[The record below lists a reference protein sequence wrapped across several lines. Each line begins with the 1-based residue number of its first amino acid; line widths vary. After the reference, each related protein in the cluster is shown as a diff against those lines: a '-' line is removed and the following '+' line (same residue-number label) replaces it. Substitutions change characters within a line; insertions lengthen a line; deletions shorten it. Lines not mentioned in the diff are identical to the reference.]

1 MAGHNFRLSVARF
14 DCEGF
19 IVRLHCSLPL
29 LSTSIIAYGF
39 ALSGCSQTAAGAATA
54 GSAQAVTTPA
64 TANQSVDLSPS
75 QLQFVS
81 VAPASER
88 VFTLQSEAVGVVD
101 YDEDLAVQVS
111 SPYAGRIVGLHA
123 RAGDR
128 VRRGQELFSIAS
140 PDLVQAESTLI
151 SSAATLALDNMALKR
166 ATGLYAVRGIAQKD
180 YEQAVSDQQTA
191 EGTYEAA
198 RDAVRIFGL
207 TEAAIE
213 RIVAQRH
220 VDASMPVLSPI
231 DGIVTLRNAAPG
243 ALVQPG
249 SAPAPYTVADVRTK
263 WLLAQ
268 VPEDQLPRLH
278 VGQQIDV
285 KIPALPQWVFHGH
298 ITNIGEA
305 LDPNTRRV
313 TVRSDVTDPNNELH
327 PQMFATFTLHLGNP
341 THSVAVPYDAVVRE
355 GDGTMSVWVTADRR
369 HFVRRTVQLGE
380 QQGGYDQILGGLR
393 SGELVATTG
402 ALFISNASVIG
413 AAE

>member
-1 MAGHNFRLSVARF
+1 MQLRRALPWLSATIMVAYA
-14 DCEGF
+14 
-19 IVRLHCSLPL
+19 CS
-29 LSTSIIAYGF
+29 
-39 ALSGCSQTAAGAATA
+39 LSGCTRSAAGAGTDA
-54 GSAQAVTTPA
+54 SASSGGGIAA
-64 TANQSVDLSPS
+64 TANQSVDLNAS

-88 VFTLQSEAVGVVD
+88 VFTLESEAVGVVD

-111 SPYAGRIVGLHA
+111 SPYAGRIVELRA

-128 VRRGQELFSIAS
+128 VRRGQELFAIAS

-151 SSAATLALDNMALKR
+151 STAATLALDNKALKR
-166 ATGLYAVRGIAQKD
+166 ANGLYAVRGMAQKD
-180 YEQAVSDQQTA
+180 YEQAVSEQQAA
-191 EGTYEAA
+191 EGAFEAA

-207 TEAAIE
+207 SEAEID
-213 RIVAQRH
+213 RTVAARR

-249 SAPAPYTVADVRTK
+249 GAPAPYTVADVRTK

-268 VPEDQLPRLH
+268 VPEEQLPRLRLGEQ
-278 VGQQIDV
+278 VDV
-285 KIPALPQWVFHGH
+285 NIPALPQWVFHGH
-298 ITNIGEA
+298 ISNIGEA

-313 TVRSDVTDPNNELH
+313 TVRCDVADPGNELH
-327 PQMFATFTLHLGNP
+327 PQMFATFRLHLGNP
-341 THSVAVPYDAVVRE
+341 TRSVAVPYDSVVRE
-355 GDGTMSVWVTADRR
+355 GDGTMSVWVTSDRR

-380 QQGGYDQILGGLR
+380 QQEGYDQILAGLR
-393 SGELVATTG
+393 GGELVATTG

>member
-1 MAGHNFRLSVARF
+1 M
-14 DCEGF
+14 
-19 IVRLHCSLPL
+19 RLHCAAPW
-29 LSTSIIAYGF
+29 LSTAIIVPYVCM
-39 ALSGCSQTAAGAATA
+39 LSGCGGGTAANAQTASAAQSSGAPA
-54 GSAQAVTTPA
+54 A
-64 TANQSVDLSPS
+64 TANQSVDLNPS

-81 VAPASER
+81 VAPAGQR
-88 VFTLQSEAVGVVD
+88 VFTVESEAVGVVD

-111 SPYAGRIVGLHA
+111 PPYAGRIVELRA

-128 VRRGQELFSIAS
+128 VRRGQQLFSIAS

-151 SSAATLALDNMALKR
+151 SSAATLALDNKALAR
-166 ATGLYAVRGIAQKD
+166 ATGLYAARGIAQKD

-191 EGTYEAA
+191 EGAYEAA
-198 RDAVRIFGL
+198 HDAVRIFGL
-207 TEAAIE
+207 TDAEID

-231 DGIVTLRNAAPG
+231 DGIVTARNAAPG
-243 ALVQPG
+243 TLVQPG

-268 VPEDQLPRLH
+268 VPEEQLPRLRL
-278 VGQQIDV
+278 GEQIDV

-298 ITNIGEA
+298 ISNIGEA

-313 TVRSDVTDPNNELH
+313 TVRSDVADPDNALH

-341 THSVAVPYDAVVRE
+341 TQSVAVPYDAVVRE
-355 GDGTMSVWVTADRR
+355 GDGTMSVWVTTDRR
-369 HFVRRTVQLGE
+369 HFVRRTIQLGE
-380 QQGGYDQILGGLR
+380 QQDGYDQILAGLQ

>member
-1 MAGHNFRLSVARF
+1 MRF
-14 DCEGF
+14 HF
-19 IVRLHCSLPL
+19 VVPSLAAAIL
-29 LSTSIIAYGF
+29 VLSTC
-39 ALSGCSQTAAGAATA
+39 ALQGCGRDPAAGNAATGRAQPGSPAATA
-54 GSAQAVTTPA
+54 S
-64 TANQSVDLSPS
+64 QSVDLTSS

-81 VAPASER
+81 IAPASER
-88 VFTLQSEAVGVVD
+88 VFTVQSEAVGVVD

-111 SPYAGRIVGLHA
+111 SPYTGRIVGLRA

-128 VRRGQELFSIAS
+128 VRRGQELFTIAS

-151 SSAATLALDNMALKR
+151 SSAATRALDDQALKR
-166 ATGLYAVRGIAQKD
+166 ATGLYAVRGMAQKD

-191 EGTYEAA
+191 EGAYEAA

-207 TEAAIE
+207 SDADID

-220 VDASMPVLSPI
+220 VDASMPVDSPI
-231 DGIVTLRNAAPG
+231 DGIVTARNAAPG

-268 VPEDQLPRLH
+268 VPEDLLPRLRL
-278 VGQQIDV
+278 GQQVDV
-285 KIPALPQWVFHGH
+285 RLPALPTWVFHGR
-298 ITNIGEA
+298 ISNIGEA

-313 TVRSDVTDPNNELH
+313 AVRTDVSDPNNELH
-327 PQMFATFTLHLGNP
+327 PQMFATFTLHLGDA
-341 THSVAVPYDAVVRE
+341 TRSVAVPYDAVVRE
-355 GDGTMSVWVTADRR
+355 GDGTMTVWVTRDRH

-380 QQGGYDQILGGLR
+380 QQDGYDQILGGLQ

-402 ALFISNASVIG
+402 ALFVSNAAVIG

>member
-1 MAGHNFRLSVARF
+1 MRF
-14 DCEGF
+14 HPL
-19 IVRLHCSLPL
+19 VRSL
-29 LSTSIIAYGF
+29 A
-39 ALSGCSQTAAGAATA
+39 AATLVLCVCALQGCGREATSKAAA
-54 GSAQAVTTPA
+54 GSAPPGSPAVSA
-64 TANQSVDLSPS
+64 TASQSVDLSSS

-81 VAPASER
+81 VAPAGER
-88 VFTLQSEAVGVVD
+88 LFTVQREAVGVVD

-111 SPYAGRIVGLHA
+111 SPYAGRIVELRA
-123 RAGDR
+123 RTGDR

-151 SSAATLALDNMALKR
+151 GSAATLALDDQALKR
-166 ATGLYAVRGIAQKD
+166 ANGLYAVRGMAQKD

-191 EGTYEAA
+191 QGAYEAA

-207 TEAAIE
+207 SDADID
-213 RIVAQRH
+213 RIVAQRR
-220 VDASMPVLSPI
+220 VAASLPVRSPI
-231 DGIVTLRNAAPG
+231 DGVVTARNAAPG

-249 SAPAPYTVADVRTK
+249 STPTPYTVADVRTK

-268 VPEDQLPRLH
+268 VPEDLVPLLRL
-278 VGQQIDV
+278 GQAVDV
-285 KIPALPQWVFHGH
+285 RLPALPTWVFHGR
-298 ITNIGEA
+298 ISNIGEA

-313 TVRSDVTDPNNELH
+313 AVRSDVSDPDNELH
-327 PQMFATFTLHLGNP
+327 PQMFATFTLHLGDARR
-341 THSVAVPYDAVVRE
+341 SVAVPYDAVVRE
-355 GDGTMSVWVTADRR
+355 GDGTMTVWVTADRH

-402 ALFISNASVIG
+402 ALFISNAAVIG